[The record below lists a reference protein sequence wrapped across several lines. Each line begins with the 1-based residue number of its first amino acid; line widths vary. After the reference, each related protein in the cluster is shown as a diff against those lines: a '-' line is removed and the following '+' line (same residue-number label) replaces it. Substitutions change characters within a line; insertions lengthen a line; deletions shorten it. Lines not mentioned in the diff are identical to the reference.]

1 MSEHDLEQRCINT
14 IRMLAVDAVQQA
26 NSGHPGLPMEAA
38 PIAYVLWTRLMRYNP
53 KNPEWPNRDRFVLSG
68 GHGSMLLYAMLH
80 LTGYDLPL
88 DEIRNFRQWESR
100 TPGHPEYGD
109 TPGVET
115 TTGPLGQGIANA
127 VGMAMAEAHL
137 AARYNRA
144 GHEIVNHFTY
154 VIASDGDMM
163 EGVASE
169 ACSLAGHLGLGKLI
183 VLYLDNSITI
193 DGGTDLAFSENTGLR
208 FDAYGWHVQRVL
220 DGNDL
225 ARVEA
230 AVEMARSE
238 TDRPSIILCRTV
250 IGYGSPNKAGTSKA
264 HGEPLGEEEVEL
276 TKQHLGWPLEPKFL
290 VPEDVRDWFQQ
301 MVPYGKGW
309 ELAWRRAA
317 LAYADAFPEL
327 ADTWKQAMDGE
338 LPAGWDE
345 NLPTFSPDQ
354 GDMATRQ
361 ASGVTINA
369 LSQRIPGLLGGS
381 ADLAGSNN
389 TMVEAESNYT
399 AGNYAGRNLHFG
411 VREHAMASGLNGMA
425 LHGGLRPYAGTFLVF
440 SDYMRPAIRLAA
452 LMGIAPVYVFTH
464 DSVGLGEDGP
474 THQPIEHYMALRAIP
489 NLTLIRPADAAE
501 TAEAWVAALRRTDG
515 PVALALTRQKLPVL
529 DRKGNG
535 AAPADGLASTSGL
548 APADGLHRGAYV
560 LAEADG
566 TGAGVADGGAG
577 APDGDP
583 GSNADGLPDV
593 ILIASGSEVHLAL
606 EAREKLASEGVAAR
620 VVSMPSWELFEAQ
633 TEEYRESVLP
643 SSVTARL
650 AVEPGVTLGW
660 ERYVGPRG
668 DVIGLE
674 RFGASAPY
682 QDVFE
687 HLGFTAENIAA
698 RAKALVGASA

>member
-1 MSEHDLEQRCINT
+1 MPEHDLEQRCINT

-53 KNPEWPNRDRFVLSG
+53 MNPDWPNRDRFVLSG

-80 LTGYDLPL
+80 LTGYDLSL

-127 VGMAMAEAHL
+127 VGMAMAEAHM
-137 AARYNRA
+137 ASRFNR
-144 GHEIVNHFTY
+144 GVHEIVNHYTY
-154 VIASDGDMM
+154 VIVSDGDMM

-169 ACSLAGHLGLGKLI
+169 ACSLAGHLRLGKLI
-183 VLYLDNSITI
+183 VLYLDNSVTI

-225 ARVEA
+225 AGVEA
-230 AVEMARSE
+230 AVEMARNE

-250 IGYGSPNKAGTSKA
+250 IGYGSPNKAGTSGA

-276 TKQHLGWPLEPKFL
+276 TKHRLGWPLNPKFL
-290 VPEDVRDWFQQ
+290 VPEDVRDWFRQ

-309 ELAWRRAA
+309 ELAWRQAFD
-317 LAYADAFPEL
+317 AYAAAFPDL
-327 ADTWKQAMDGE
+327 AETWKRAMDGE
-338 LPAGWDE
+338 LPPGWDE
-345 NLPTFSPDQ
+345 NLPSFPADQ
-354 GDMATRQ
+354 ADMATRQ
-361 ASGVTINA
+361 ASGVTINT

-389 TMVEAESNYT
+389 TMVEAESDYAT
-399 AGNYAGRNLHFG
+399 GNYAGRNLHFG
-411 VREHAMASGLNGMA
+411 VREHAMASALNGMA

-529 DRKGNG
+529 DRGGDCAAFAGG
-535 AAPADGLASTSGL
+535 ASSSGGPASADGPASASCL
-548 APADGLHRGAYV
+548 APAVGLHRGAYV
-560 LAEADG
+560 LADAAG
-566 TGAGVADGGAG
+566 T
-577 APDGDP
+577 
-583 GSNADGLPDV
+583 PDV
-593 ILIASGSEVHLAL
+593 IIIASGSEVHLAL
-606 EAREKLASEGVAAR
+606 EARETLAGEGVAAR

-633 TEEYRESVLP
+633 TGAYRESVLP
-643 SSVTARL
+643 VSVTARL

-674 RFGASAPY
+674 RFGASAPC

-687 HLGFTAENIAA
+687 HLGFTAANIAG
-698 RAKALVGASA
+698 RAKALVSAGG

>member
-53 KNPEWPNRDRFVLSG
+53 KNPDWPNRDRFVLSG

-144 GHEIVNHFTY
+144 GHEIVNHYTY

-208 FDAYGWHVQRVL
+208 FDAYGWHVQRVM

-276 TKQHLGWPLEPKFL
+276 TKQNLGWPPEPKFL
-290 VPEDVRDWFQQ
+290 VPEDVRAWFQK

-309 ELAWRRAA
+309 ELAWRQAFD
-317 LAYADAFPEL
+317 AYAAAFPEL
-327 ADTWKQAMDGE
+327 AETWKRAMDGE

-389 TMVEAESNYT
+389 TMVEAETNYA

-411 VREHAMASGLNGMA
+411 VREHAMASALNGMA

-515 PVALALTRQKLPVL
+515 PIALALTRQKLPVL

-566 TGAGVADGGAG
+566 NGAGDAAG
-577 APDGDP
+577 D
-583 GSNADGLPDV
+583 PDV
-593 ILIASGSEVHLAL
+593 ILIASGSEVCLAL
-606 EAREKLASEGVAAR
+606 EARDALAGEGVAAR

-633 TEEYRESVLP
+633 TEEYRESVFP
-643 SSVTARL
+643 ASVTARL

-682 QDVFE
+682 DVVFE

>member
-1 MSEHDLEQRCINT
+1 MKGIQTVSVNDLEQRCINT

-38 PIAYVLWTRLMRYNP
+38 PIAYVLWTRFMRYNP
-53 KNPEWPNRDRFVLSG
+53 RNPGWTNRDRFVLSG

-80 LTGYDLPL
+80 LTGYDLSL
-88 DEIRNFRQWESR
+88 EEIRNFRQWESQ

-115 TTGPLGQGIANA
+115 TTGPLGQGIGTA

-144 GHEIVNHFTY
+144 GHEIVNHHTY

-169 ACSLAGHLGLGKLI
+169 ACSLAGHLGLGRLI
-183 VLYLDNSITI
+183 VLYLDNSVTI

-208 FDAYGWHVQRVL
+208 FDAYGWHVQRVA

-230 AVEMARSE
+230 ALELARQE

-276 TKQHLGWPLEPKFL
+276 TKQHLGWPLAPKFL
-290 VPEDVRDWFQQ
+290 VPDDVRAFFQQ
-301 MVPYGKGW
+301 MVLYGKGW
-309 ELAWRRAA
+309 ELAWRQTFD
-317 LAYADAFPEL
+317 AYAAAFPDL
-327 ADTWKQAMDGE
+327 AASWRQAMDGD

-345 NLPTFSPDQ
+345 DLPSFSSDQ
-354 GDMATRQ
+354 APIATRQ

-369 LSQRIPGLLGGS
+369 LSQRVPGLLGGS

-389 TMVEAESNYT
+389 TMVEAETNYA
-399 AGNYAGRNLHFG
+399 AGNYEGRNLHFG
-411 VREHAMASGLNGMA
+411 VREHAMAAALNGMA
-425 LHGGLRPYAGTFLVF
+425 LHGGLRPYSGTFLVF

-464 DSVGLGEDGP
+464 DSIGLGEDGP

-501 TAEAWVAALRRTDG
+501 TAEAWVAALRRKDG
-515 PVALALTRQKLPVL
+515 PVALLLTRQKLPVL
-529 DRKGNG
+529 DRSGDG
-535 AAPADGLASTSGL
+535 QASSAALAS
-548 APADGLHRGAYV
+548 ADGLHRGAYV
-560 LAEADG
+560 LADTDG
-566 TGAGVADGGAG
+566 Q
-577 APDGDP
+577 
-583 GSNADGLPDV
+583 PDV
-593 ILIASGSEVHLAL
+593 ILIASGSEVYLAL
-606 EAREKLASEGVAAR
+606 EARDALAGEDVAAR

-633 TEEYRESVLP
+633 IEEYRESVLP
-643 SSVTARL
+643 ASVPARL

-674 RFGASAPY
+674 RFGASAPG
-682 QDVFE
+682 DVAFE
-687 HLGFTAENIAA
+687 NLGFTAVNIAD
-698 RAKALVGASA
+698 RAKALIASAE

>member
-53 KNPEWPNRDRFVLSG
+53 KNPDWPNRDRFVLSG

-144 GHEIVNHFTY
+144 GHEIVDHYTY

-276 TKQHLGWPLEPKFL
+276 TRQHLGWPPEPKFL
-290 VPEDVRDWFQQ
+290 VPEDVRDWFRQ

-309 ELAWRRAA
+309 ELAWRQAFD
-317 LAYADAFPEL
+317 AYADAFPEM

-411 VREHAMASGLNGMA
+411 VREHAMASALNGMA

-501 TAEAWVAALRRTDG
+501 TAEAWVAALRHTDG
-515 PVALALTRQKLPVL
+515 PIALALTRQKLPVL

-560 LAEADG
+560 LADTDG
-566 TGAGVADGGAG
+566 T
-577 APDGDP
+577 
-583 GSNADGLPDV
+583 PDV
-593 ILIASGSEVHLAL
+593 ILIASGSEVCLAL
-606 EAREKLASEGVAAR
+606 EARDALAGEGVAAR

-633 TEEYRESVLP
+633 AAEYRESVLP
-643 SSVTARL
+643 ASVTARL

-660 ERYVGPRG
+660 ERYVGQRG

-687 HLGFTAENIAA
+687 HLGFTAENIAG

>member
-1 MSEHDLEQRCINT
+1 MSVNDLEQRCINT

-38 PIAYVLWTRLMRYNP
+38 PIAYVLWTRFMRYNP
-53 KNPEWPNRDRFVLSG
+53 RNPGWTNRDRFVLSG

-80 LTGYDLPL
+80 LTGYDLSL
-88 DEIRNFRQWESR
+88 EEIRNFRQWESQ

-115 TTGPLGQGIANA
+115 TTGPLGQGIGTA

-144 GHEIVNHFTY
+144 GHEIVNHHTY

-169 ACSLAGHLGLGKLI
+169 ACSLAGHLGLGRLI
-183 VLYLDNSITI
+183 VLYLDNSVTI

-208 FDAYGWHVQRVL
+208 FDAYGWHVQRVA
-220 DGNDL
+220 DGNEL

-230 AVEMARSE
+230 ALELARQE

-276 TKQHLGWPLEPKFL
+276 TKQHLGWPLAPKFL
-290 VPEDVRDWFQQ
+290 VPDDVRAFFQQ
-301 MVPYGKGW
+301 MVLYGKGW
-309 ELAWRRAA
+309 ELAWRQTFD
-317 LAYADAFPEL
+317 AYAAAFPDL
-327 ADTWKQAMDGE
+327 AASWRQAMDGE

-345 NLPTFSPDQ
+345 NLPAFSSDQ
-354 GDMATRQ
+354 APMATRQ

-369 LSQRIPGLLGGS
+369 LSQRVPGLLGGS

-389 TMVEAESNYT
+389 TMVEAETNYA
-399 AGNYAGRNLHFG
+399 AGNYEGRNLHFG
-411 VREHAMASGLNGMA
+411 VREHAMAAALNGMA
-425 LHGGLRPYAGTFLVF
+425 LHGGLRPYSGTFLVF

-464 DSVGLGEDGP
+464 DSIGLGEDGP

-501 TAEAWVAALRRTDG
+501 TAEAWVAALRRKDG
-515 PVALALTRQKLPVL
+515 PVALLLTRQKLPVL
-529 DRKGNG
+529 DRSGDG
-535 AAPADGLASTSGL
+535 QASSAALAS
-548 APADGLHRGAYV
+548 ADGLHRGAYV
-560 LAEADG
+560 LADTDG
-566 TGAGVADGGAG
+566 Q
-577 APDGDP
+577 
-583 GSNADGLPDV
+583 PDV
-593 ILIASGSEVHLAL
+593 ILIASGSEVYLAL
-606 EAREKLASEGVAAR
+606 EARDALAGEDVAAR

-633 TEEYRESVLP
+633 IEEYRESVLP
-643 SSVTARL
+643 ASVSARL

-660 ERYVGPRG
+660 ERYVGPQG

-674 RFGASAPY
+674 RFGASAPG
-682 QDVFE
+682 DVAFE
-687 HLGFTAENIAA
+687 NLGFTAVNIAD
-698 RAKALVGASA
+698 RAKALIASAE

>member
-53 KNPEWPNRDRFVLSG
+53 KNPDWPNRDRFVLSG

-80 LTGYDLPL
+80 LTGYELSL
-88 DEIRNFRQWESR
+88 DEIRNFRQWESQ

-137 AARYNRA
+137 AARYNRP
-144 GHEIVNHFTY
+144 GHEIVDHHTY

-208 FDAYGWHVQRVL
+208 FDAYGWHVQRVM

-230 AVEMARSE
+230 AVEMACSE

-250 IGYGSPNKAGTSKA
+250 IGYGSPNKAGTSRA

-276 TKQHLGWPLEPKFL
+276 TKQHLGWPLEPKFM
-290 VPEDVRDWFQQ
+290 VPEDVGDFFLQ

-309 ELAWRRAA
+309 ELAWRQAFD
-317 LAYADAFPEL
+317 AYAATFPDL
-327 ADTWKQAMDGE
+327 AETWQRAVDGE

-345 NLPTFSPDQ
+345 NLPTFPPGQ

-369 LSQRIPGLLGGS
+369 LSQRVPGLLGGS

-389 TMVEAESNYT
+389 TMVEAETNYA
-399 AGNYAGRNLHFG
+399 AGNYEGRNLHFG
-411 VREHAMASGLNGMA
+411 VREHAMASALNGMA

-529 DRKGNG
+529 DRDGPASASG
-535 AAPADGLASTSGL
+535 LAPADGLAATSGL

-560 LAEADG
+560 LADSG
-566 TGAGVADGGAG
+566 GV
-577 APDGDP
+577 
-583 GSNADGLPDV
+583 ADGLPDV

-606 EAREKLASEGVAAR
+606 EAREKLAREDVAAR

-633 TEEYRESVLP
+633 SEEYRESVLP
-643 SSVTARL
+643 ASVTARL
-650 AVEPGVTLGW
+650 AIEPGVTLGW
-660 ERYVGPRG
+660 ERYVGTRG

-682 QDVFE
+682 EVVFE
-687 HLGFTAENIAA
+687 HLGFTAENIVG
-698 RAKALVGASA
+698 RAKALVGAT

>member
-1 MSEHDLEQRCINT
+1 MKGIQTVSVNDLEQRCINT

-38 PIAYVLWTRLMRYNP
+38 PIAYVLWTRFMRYNP
-53 KNPEWPNRDRFVLSG
+53 RNPGWTNRDRFVLSG

-80 LTGYDLPL
+80 LTGYDLPIE
-88 DEIRNFRQWESR
+88 EIRNFRQWESQ

-115 TTGPLGQGIANA
+115 TTGPLGQGIGTA

-144 GHEIVNHFTY
+144 GHEIVNHHTY

-169 ACSLAGHLGLGKLI
+169 ACSLAGHLGLSRLI
-183 VLYLDNSITI
+183 VLYLDNSVTI

-208 FDAYGWHVQRVL
+208 FDAYGWHVQRVA

-230 AVEMARSE
+230 ALELARQE

-290 VPEDVRDWFQQ
+290 VPDDVRAFFQQ
-301 MVPYGKGW
+301 MVLYGKGW
-309 ELAWRRAA
+309 ELAWNQTFD
-317 LAYADAFPEL
+317 AYAAAFPEL
-327 ADTWKQAMDGE
+327 AASWRQAMDGD

-345 NLPTFSPDQ
+345 DLPSFSSDQ
-354 GDMATRQ
+354 APMATRQ
-361 ASGVTINA
+361 ASGVTINT
-369 LSQRIPGLLGGS
+369 LSQRVPGLLGGS

-389 TMVEAESNYT
+389 TMVEAETNYA
-399 AGNYAGRNLHFG
+399 AGNYEGRNLHFG
-411 VREHAMASGLNGMA
+411 VREHAMAAALNGMA
-425 LHGGLRPYAGTFLVF
+425 LHGGLRPYSGTFLVF

-464 DSVGLGEDGP
+464 DSIGLGEDGP

-501 TAEAWVAALRRTDG
+501 TAEAWVAALRRKDG
-515 PVALALTRQKLPVL
+515 PVALLLTRQKLPVL
-529 DRKGNG
+529 DRSGDG
-535 AAPADGLASTSGL
+535 QASSAAL
-548 APADGLHRGAYV
+548 APTDGLHRGAYV
-560 LAEADG
+560 LADT
-566 TGAGVADGGAG
+566 TGQ
-577 APDGDP
+577 
-583 GSNADGLPDV
+583 PDV
-593 ILIASGSEVHLAL
+593 ILIASGSEVCLAL
-606 EAREKLASEGVAAR
+606 EARDALAGEGVAAR

-643 SSVTARL
+643 ASIPARL

-674 RFGASAPY
+674 RFGASAPG
-682 QDVFE
+682 DVAFE
-687 HLGFTAENIAA
+687 NLGFTAANIAD
-698 RAKALVGASA
+698 RAKALIASAE

>member
-1 MSEHDLEQRCINT
+1 MDRLMAGSKSELSRTNHRIQKDRITYRIEGDATVSVNDLEQRCINT

-53 KNPEWPNRDRFVLSG
+53 RNPDWPNRDRFVLSG

-80 LTGYDLPL
+80 LTGYDLSL
-88 DEIRNFRQWESR
+88 DEIRNFRQWESL
-100 TPGHPEYGD
+100 TPGHPEYGE

-115 TTGPLGQGIANA
+115 TTGPLGQGISTS

-137 AARYNRA
+137 AARFNRP
-144 GHEIVNHFTY
+144 GHEIVNHCTY

-169 ACSLAGHLGLGKLI
+169 ACSLAGHLGLGRLI
-183 VLYLDNSITI
+183 VIYLDNQVTI
-193 DGGTDLAFSENTGLR
+193 DGATDLAFSENTGLR
-208 FDAYGWHVQRVL
+208 FDAYGWHVQRVM

-230 AVEMARSE
+230 AIEMARNE
-238 TDRPSIILCRTV
+238 TDRPSIIVCRTV

-276 TKQHLGWPLEPKFL
+276 TKRNIGWPSEPKFF
-290 VPEDVRDWFQQ
+290 VPDEVREYFQQ
-301 MVPYGKGW
+301 TILYGRGW
-309 ELAWRRAA
+309 ELAWQQTFE
-317 LAYADAFPEL
+317 AYAAASPKL
-327 ADTWKQAMDGE
+327 AESWQLAMDGG

-345 NLPTFSPDQ
+345 NLPTFAPDQ
-354 GDMATRQ
+354 GPMATRQ

-389 TMVEAESNYT
+389 TTVETESDFSAANYD
-399 AGNYAGRNLHFG
+399 GRTLHFG
-411 VREHAMASGLNGMA
+411 VREHAMAAALNGMT
-425 LHGGLRPYAGTFLVF
+425 LHGGLRPYCGTFLIF

-501 TAEAWVAALRRTDG
+501 TSEAWVAALRRQDG
-515 PVALALTRQKLPVL
+515 PVALLLTRQKLPVL
-529 DRKGNG
+529 DR
-535 AAPADGLASTSGL
+535 AGLAS
-548 APADGLHRGAYV
+548 ADGLHRGAYV
-560 LAEADG
+560 LADSEG
-566 TGAGVADGGAG
+566 Q
-577 APDGDP
+577 
-583 GSNADGLPDV
+583 PDV
-593 ILIASGSEVHLAL
+593 ILIASGSEICLAL
-606 EAREKLASEGVAAR
+606 DARDALAEEGIAAR

-633 TEEYRESVLP
+633 SDEYRDSVLP
-643 SSVTARL
+643 SSVPARL
-650 AVEPGVTLGW
+650 AIEPGVKLGW
-660 ERYVGPRG
+660 DRYVGPRG

-682 QDVFE
+682 EAVFE
-687 HLGFTAENIAA
+687 NLGFTAGHVVEK
-698 RAKALVGASA
+698 AKALLAAGR

>member
-80 LTGYDLPL
+80 LTGYDLSL

-144 GHEIVNHFTY
+144 GHEIVDHYTY

-276 TKQHLGWPLEPKFL
+276 TKQHLGWPLKPKFL

-309 ELAWRRAA
+309 ELAWRQAVD
-317 LAYADAFPEL
+317 AYADAFPEL

-345 NLPTFSPDQ
+345 NLPTFSPGQ

-411 VREHAMASGLNGMA
+411 VREHAMASALNGMA

-515 PVALALTRQKLPVL
+515 PIALALTRQKLPVL

-548 APADGLHRGAYV
+548 ASADGLHRGAYV
-560 LAEADG
+560 LADG
-566 TGAGVADGGAG
+566 S
-577 APDGDP
+577 GDP
-583 GSNADGLPDV
+583 DADSGSNADGLPDV
-593 ILIASGSEVHLAL
+593 ILIASGSEVCLAL
-606 EAREKLASEGVAAR
+606 EARDALAGEGVAAR

-633 TEEYRESVLP
+633 SAEYRESVLP
-643 SSVTARL
+643 ASVTARL

-660 ERYVGPRG
+660 ERYVGQRG

-682 QDVFE
+682 EDVFAN
-687 HLGFTAENIAA
+687 LGFTAENIAD

>member
-1 MSEHDLEQRCINT
+1 MDRLMAGSKSELSRTNHRIQKDRITYRIEGDATVSVNDLEQRCINT

-53 KNPEWPNRDRFVLSG
+53 RNPDWPNRDRFVLSG

-80 LTGYDLPL
+80 LTGYDLSL
-88 DEIRNFRQWESR
+88 DEIRNFRQWESL
-100 TPGHPEYGD
+100 TPGHPEYGE

-115 TTGPLGQGIANA
+115 TTGPLGQGIGTA

-137 AARYNRA
+137 AARFNRP
-144 GHEIVNHFTY
+144 GHEIVNHYTY
-154 VIASDGDMM
+154 VVASDGDMM

-169 ACSLAGHLGLGKLI
+169 ACSLAGHLGLGRLI
-183 VLYLDNSITI
+183 VIYLDNQVTI
-193 DGGTDLAFSENTGLR
+193 DGATDLAFSENTGLR
-208 FDAYGWHVQRVL
+208 FDAYGWHVQRVM

-230 AVEMARSE
+230 AIEMARNE
-238 TDRPSIILCRTV
+238 TDRPSIIVCRTV

-276 TKQHLGWPLEPKFL
+276 TKRNLGWSTEPKFF
-290 VPEDVRDWFQQ
+290 VPDEVREYFQQ
-301 MVPYGKGW
+301 MVLYGKGW
-309 ELAWRRAA
+309 ELAWQQTVE
-317 LAYADAFPEL
+317 AYAAAFPKL
-327 ADTWKQAMDGE
+327 AESWQLAMDGE
-338 LPAGWDE
+338 LPSSWDE
-345 NLPTFSPDQ
+345 NLPTFAPDQ
-354 GDMATRQ
+354 GPMATRQ
-361 ASGVTINA
+361 ASGVTVNA
-369 LSQRIPGLLGGS
+369 LSRRIPGLLGGS

-389 TMVEAESNYT
+389 TTVEAESDFSADNH
-399 AGNYAGRNLHFG
+399 GGRTLHFG
-411 VREHAMASGLNGMA
+411 VREHAMAAALNGMT
-425 LHGGLRPYAGTFLVF
+425 LHGGLRPYCGTFLIF

-501 TAEAWVAALRRTDG
+501 TSEAWVAALRRQDG
-515 PVALALTRQKLPVL
+515 PVALLLTRQKLPVL
-529 DRKGNG
+529 DR
-535 AAPADGLASTSGL
+535 DDL
-548 APADGLHRGAYV
+548 APASELHRGAYA
-560 LAEADG
+560 LADSDG
-566 TGAGVADGGAG
+566 Q
-577 APDGDP
+577 
-583 GSNADGLPDV
+583 PDV
-593 ILIASGSEVHLAL
+593 ILIASGSEVYLAL
-606 EAREKLASEGVAAR
+606 DARDALAEEGIAAR

-633 TEEYRESVLP
+633 SDEYRDSVLP
-643 SSVTARL
+643 SSVPARL
-650 AVEPGVTLGW
+650 AIEPGVKLGW

-682 QDVFE
+682 EVVFE
-687 HLGFTAENIAA
+687 NLGFTAGHVVEKAKTLLAA
-698 RAKALVGASA
+698 TG

>member
-1 MSEHDLEQRCINT
+1 MKGIQTVSVNDLEQRCINT

-38 PIAYVLWTRLMRYNP
+38 PIAYVLWTRFMRYNP
-53 KNPEWPNRDRFVLSG
+53 RNPGWTNRDRFVLSG

-80 LTGYDLPL
+80 LTGYDLPIE
-88 DEIRNFRQWESR
+88 EIRNFRQWESQ

-115 TTGPLGQGIANA
+115 TTGPLGQGIGTA

-144 GHEIVNHFTY
+144 GHEIVNHHTY

-169 ACSLAGHLGLGKLI
+169 ACSLAGHLGLGRLI
-183 VLYLDNSITI
+183 VLYLDNSVTI

-208 FDAYGWHVQRVL
+208 FDAYGWHVQRVA

-225 ARVEA
+225 PRVEA
-230 AVEMARSE
+230 ALELARQE

-276 TKQHLGWPLEPKFL
+276 TKQHLGWPLAPKFL
-290 VPEDVRDWFQQ
+290 VPDDVRAFFQQ
-301 MVPYGKGW
+301 MVLYGKGW
-309 ELAWRRAA
+309 ELAWNQTFD
-317 LAYADAFPEL
+317 AYAAAFPDL
-327 ADTWKQAMDGE
+327 AASWRQAMDGD

-345 NLPTFSPDQ
+345 DLPSFSSDQ
-354 GDMATRQ
+354 APMATRQ

-369 LSQRIPGLLGGS
+369 LSQRVPGLLGGS

-389 TMVEAESNYT
+389 TMVEAETNYA
-399 AGNYAGRNLHFG
+399 AGNYEGRNLHFG
-411 VREHAMASGLNGMA
+411 VREHAMAAALNGMA
-425 LHGGLRPYAGTFLVF
+425 LHGGLRPYSGTFLVF

-464 DSVGLGEDGP
+464 DSIGLGEDGP

-501 TAEAWVAALRRTDG
+501 TAEAWVAALRRKDG
-515 PVALALTRQKLPVL
+515 PVALLLTRQKLPVL
-529 DRKGNG
+529 DRSGDG
-535 AAPADGLASTSGL
+535 QASSAALAS
-548 APADGLHRGAYV
+548 ADGLHRGAYV
-560 LAEADG
+560 LADTDG
-566 TGAGVADGGAG
+566 Q
-577 APDGDP
+577 
-583 GSNADGLPDV
+583 PDV
-593 ILIASGSEVHLAL
+593 ILIASGSEVYLAL
-606 EAREKLASEGVAAR
+606 EARDALAGEDVAAR

-633 TEEYRESVLP
+633 IEEYRESVLP
-643 SSVTARL
+643 ASVPARL

-674 RFGASAPY
+674 RFGASAPG
-682 QDVFE
+682 DVAFE
-687 HLGFTAENIAA
+687 NLGFTAVNIAD
-698 RAKALVGASA
+698 RAKALIASAE

>member
-1 MSEHDLEQRCINT
+1 MKGIQTVSVNDLEQRCINT

-38 PIAYVLWTRLMRYNP
+38 PIAYVLWTRFMRYNP
-53 KNPEWPNRDRFVLSG
+53 RNPGWTNRDRFVLSG

-80 LTGYDLPL
+80 LTGYDLSL
-88 DEIRNFRQWESR
+88 EEIRNFRQWESQ

-115 TTGPLGQGIANA
+115 TTGPLGQGIGTA

-137 AARYNRA
+137 AARYNRP
-144 GHEIVNHFTY
+144 GHEIVNHHTY

-163 EGVASE
+163 EGVVAE
-169 ACSLAGHLGLGKLI
+169 ACSLAGHLGLGRLI
-183 VLYLDNSITI
+183 VLYLDNSVTI
-193 DGGTDLAFSENTGLR
+193 DSDVHLAFSENTGLR
-208 FDAYGWHVQRVL
+208 FDAYGWHVQRVA

-230 AVEMARSE
+230 ALELARQE

-276 TKQHLGWPLEPKFL
+276 TKQNLGWPLEPKFL
-290 VPEDVRDWFQQ
+290 VPDDVRAFFQQ
-301 MVPYGKGW
+301 MVLYGKGW
-309 ELAWRRAA
+309 ELAWRQAFD
-317 LAYADAFPEL
+317 AYAAAFPDL
-327 ADTWKQAMDGE
+327 AESWQQAMDGE

-345 NLPTFSPDQ
+345 NLPSFSSGQ

-389 TMVEAESNYT
+389 TMVEAET
-399 AGNYAGRNLHFG
+399 NYAADNYEGRNLHFG
-411 VREHAMASGLNGMA
+411 VREHAMAAALNGMA
-425 LHGGLRPYAGTFLVF
+425 LHGGLRPYSGTFLVF

-464 DSVGLGEDGP
+464 DSIGLGEDGP

-501 TAEAWVAALRRTDG
+501 TAEAWVAALRRKDG
-515 PVALALTRQKLPVL
+515 PVALLLTRQKLPVL
-529 DRKGNG
+529 DRSGDG
-535 AAPADGLASTSGL
+535 QASSAALAS
-548 APADGLHRGAYV
+548 ADGLHRGAYV
-560 LAEADG
+560 LADTDG
-566 TGAGVADGGAG
+566 Q
-577 APDGDP
+577 
-583 GSNADGLPDV
+583 PDV
-593 ILIASGSEVHLAL
+593 ILIASGSEVYLAL
-606 EAREKLASEGVAAR
+606 EARETLAGEGVAAR

-633 TEEYRESVLP
+633 TAEYRESVLP
-643 SSVTARL
+643 ASVTARL

-674 RFGASAPY
+674 RFGASAPG
-682 QDVFE
+682 DVAFE
-687 HLGFTAENIAA
+687 NLGFTSVNIAD
-698 RAKALVGASA
+698 RAKALIASAE

>member
-1 MSEHDLEQRCINT
+1 MKGTQTVSVNDLEQRCINT

-53 KNPEWPNRDRFVLSG
+53 RNPEWPNRDRFVLSG

-80 LTGYDLPL
+80 LTGYDLSL
-88 DEIRNFRQWESR
+88 DEIRNFRQWESL
-100 TPGHPEYGD
+100 TPGHPEYGE

-115 TTGPLGQGIANA
+115 TTGPLGQGISTA

-137 AARYNRA
+137 AERYNRP
-144 GHEIVNHFTY
+144 GHEIVNHHTY

-169 ACSLAGHLGLGKLI
+169 ACSLAGHLGLGRLI

-208 FDAYGWHVQRVL
+208 FDAYGWHVQRVM

-230 AVEMARSE
+230 AVESARQE
-238 TDRPSIILCRTV
+238 TGRPSIIICRTV

-264 HGEPLGEEEVEL
+264 HGEPLGEDEVEL
-276 TKQHLGWPLEPKFL
+276 TKKNLGWPLEPKFL
-290 VPEDVRDWFQQ
+290 VPDEVRAFFQQ
-301 MVPYGKGW
+301 MPLYGKGW
-309 ELAWRRAA
+309 ELAWRQTFD
-317 LAYADAFPEL
+317 AYAAAFPEL
-327 ADTWKQAMDGE
+327 AESFQQAMAGE

-345 NLPTFSPDQ
+345 NLPSFAPDQ
-354 GDMATRQ
+354 GAMATRQ

-369 LSQRIPGLLGGS
+369 LSRRIPGLLGGS

-389 TMVEAESNYT
+389 TMVEAESNY
-399 AGNYAGRNLHFG
+399 AADNYSGRNLHFG
-411 VREHAMASGLNGMA
+411 VREHAMAAALNGMA
-425 LHGGLRPYAGTFLVF
+425 LYGGLRPYAGTFLVF

-489 NLTLIRPADAAE
+489 NLTLIRPADATE
-501 TAEAWVAALRRTDG
+501 TAEAWVAALRCTDG

-529 DRKGNG
+529 DR
-535 AAPADGLASTSGL
+535 AGL

-560 LAEADG
+560 LADADG
-566 TGAGVADGGAG
+566 D
-577 APDGDP
+577 
-583 GSNADGLPDV
+583 PDV
-593 ILIASGSEVHLAL
+593 ILIASGSEVCLAL
-606 EAREKLASEGVAAR
+606 EARDALAGEGVAAR

-633 TEEYRESVLP
+633 TEAYRESVLP
-643 SSVTARL
+643 ASVPARL

-668 DVIGLE
+668 AVIGLD

-682 QDVFE
+682 EDIFAN
-687 HLGFTAENIAA
+687 LGFTAEHIAD
-698 RAKALVGASA
+698 RAKALVAASG

>member
-53 KNPEWPNRDRFVLSG
+53 KNPDWPNRDRFVLSG

-144 GHEIVNHFTY
+144 GHEIVNHYTY

-208 FDAYGWHVQRVL
+208 FDAYGWHVQRVM

-276 TKQHLGWPLEPKFL
+276 TKQNLGWPPEPKFL
-290 VPEDVRDWFQQ
+290 VPEDVRAWFQQ

-309 ELAWRRAA
+309 ELAWRQAFD
-317 LAYADAFPEL
+317 AYAAAFPEL
-327 ADTWKQAMDGE
+327 AETWKRAMDGE

-345 NLPTFSPDQ
+345 NLPSFPPGQ

-389 TMVEAESNYT
+389 TMVEAETNYA

-411 VREHAMASGLNGMA
+411 VREHAMASALNGMA

-515 PVALALTRQKLPVL
+515 PIALALTRQKLPVL

-566 TGAGVADGGAG
+566 NGAGDAAG
-577 APDGDP
+577 D
-583 GSNADGLPDV
+583 PDV
-593 ILIASGSEVHLAL
+593 ILIASGSEVCLAL
-606 EAREKLASEGVAAR
+606 EARDALAGEGVAAR

-633 TEEYRESVLP
+633 TEEYRESVFP
-643 SSVTARL
+643 ASVTARL

-682 QDVFE
+682 DVVFE